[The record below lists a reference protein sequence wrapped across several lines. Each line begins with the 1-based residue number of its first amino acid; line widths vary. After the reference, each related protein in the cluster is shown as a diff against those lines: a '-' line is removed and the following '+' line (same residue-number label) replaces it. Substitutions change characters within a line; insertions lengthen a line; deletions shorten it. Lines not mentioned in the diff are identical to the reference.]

1 MGSAGLIDPVT
12 TIVHCGVSLWD
23 DPESLE
29 SRSRLLE
36 RQADLGW
43 RWEVIWAVSQFGN
56 TAERERERE

>member
-36 RQADLGW
+36 RQDYIDTQTPAKGCEHLK
-43 RWEVIWAVSQFGN
+43 SC
-56 TAERERERE
+56 TK